1 MRAAS
6 LVPIGLIVV
15 GLALVAL
22 AVADGGASLALVVVL
37 PVLYGRSLEFVAG
50 VLLFVAGLFALPL
63 AFGPVA
69 PVEAEPE
76 EDASP
81 SSGGSGGLVLIGPVP
96 ILWGSWKGVSPRTRV
111 LLAVVGGAILAA
123 AVVLLLVRAA

>member
-1 MRAAS
+1 MS
-6 LVPIGLIVV
+6 LLPIALIVA

-63 AFGPVA
+63 TFGSVTPA
-69 PVEAEPE
+69 EAGPE
-76 EDASP
+76 EDTTA

-111 LLAVVGGAILAA
+111 LLAVLGGAILAA
-123 AVVLLLVRAA
+123 AVVLLFVRAA

>member
-6 LVPIGLIVV
+6 LLPIALIVA

-69 PVEAEPE
+69 PAEAGPE
-76 EDASP
+76 EDTAP

-111 LLAVVGGAILAA
+111 LLAVLGGAILAA
-123 AVVLLLVRAA
+123 AVVLLFVRAA